1 MKNGYRRKSTRIGA
15 IAACIFLLAG
25 MISYAGAAPIPI
37 EYYYLDGCTACDQVK
52 PLIAEVESDLGD
64 SISLEYV
71 DVGTTEGLDRWQQ
84 HGFHEIPAVVVNST
98 IKIPGGEIT
107 EENVRAAIEQSRAG
121 AEPQENPPPINW
133 NIPLA
138 YSLGLFSGF
147 SPCLM
152 AVLGFILAYVTGSGG
167 GLRSGLLNSLIFGL
181 GLVFAYIVMGCCVL
195 LAGLS
200 FGGLG
205 PYLAVAAGL
214 ITIFT
219 GVSLLGVVKL
229 PDATD
234 GFLQSSLR
242 KYSTTLA
249 GLFFLGMLFSIV
261 KAPCAAP
268 MILIL
273 LSRILID
280 GTVQDLSLLLVF
292 GAGVLTPFLGVG
304 TLGGYGSSSRI
315 REYRDLIRGI
325 SGIILIGFGACL
337 LL

>member
-1 MKNGYRRKSTRIGA
+1 
-15 IAACIFLLAG
+15 

-71 DVGTTEGLDRWQQ
+71 DVGTTEGLDWWQQ

-229 PDATD
+229 PDATN

-280 GTVQDLSLLLVF
+280 GTVQDLLLLLVF

-304 TLGGYGSSSRI
+304 ILGGYGSSSRI

-325 SGIILIGFGACL
+325 SGIILIGFGAWL

>member
-71 DVGTTEGLDRWQQ
+71 DVGTTEGLDWWQQ

-229 PDATD
+229 PDATN

>member
-1 MKNGYRRKSTRIGA
+1 MV
-15 IAACIFLLAG
+15 ACLILFLAG
-25 MISYAGAAPIPI
+25 LIPYAGATSVPI
-37 EYYYLDGCTACDQVK
+37 EYYHLEGCYVCDRVQ
-52 PLIAEVESDLGD
+52 PLMTGIENDLGD
-64 SISLEYV
+64 LISLKYV

-84 HGFHEIPAVVVNST
+84 RGFHEIPAVVVNGT
-98 IKIPGGEIT
+98 VRIPRDEIT

-133 NIPLA
+133 DIPLA
-138 YSLGLFSGF
+138 YSLGFFSGF

-167 GLRSGLLNSLIFGL
+167 SLRSGLLNSLVFGL

-200 FGGLG
+200 LGGLG
-205 PYLAVAAGL
+205 SYLTLAAGL
-214 ITIFT
+214 ITILT

-229 PDATD
+229 PDATN

-268 MILIL
+268 MVLIL

-280 GTVQDLSLLLVF
+280 GAVQDLSLLLVF

-304 TLGGYGSSSRI
+304 ILGGYGSSRSI
-315 REYRDLIRGI
+315 REHRNVIRTV
-325 SGIILIGFGACL
+325 SGIILMGFGVWL
-337 LL
+337 LFWM

>member
-1 MKNGYRRKSTRIGA
+1 
-15 IAACIFLLAG
+15 

-229 PDATD
+229 PDATN

>member
-1 MKNGYRRKSTRIGA
+1 M
-15 IAACIFLLAG
+15 
-25 MISYAGAAPIPI
+25 
-37 EYYYLDGCTACDQVK
+37 
-52 PLIAEVESDLGD
+52 IAEIALDFRVPV
-64 SISLEYV
+64 SLEYV
-71 DVGTTEGLDRWQQ
+71 DVGTPEGLDRLRQ
-84 HGFHEIPAVVVNST
+84 HGFHEIPAVVVNGT
-98 IKIPGGEIT
+98 IKILKEEIT
-107 EENVRAAIEQSRAG
+107 EEGVRVAIERSLSG
-121 AEPQENPPPINW
+121 TEPEDNSSSINW

-280 GTVQDLSLLLVF
+280 GTVQDLLLLLVF

-304 TLGGYGSSSRI
+304 ILGGYGSSSRI

-325 SGIILIGFGACL
+325 SGIILIGFGVWL
-337 LL
+337 LF

>member
-229 PDATD
+229 PDATN

-304 TLGGYGSSSRI
+304 ILGGYGSSSRI

-325 SGIILIGFGACL
+325 SGIILIGFGVWL
-337 LL
+337 LF

>member
-1 MKNGYRRKSTRIGA
+1 
-15 IAACIFLLAG
+15 

-71 DVGTTEGLDRWQQ
+71 DVGTTEGLDWWQQ

-229 PDATD
+229 PDATN

-325 SGIILIGFGACL
+325 SGIILIGFGAWL

>member
-1 MKNGYRRKSTRIGA
+1 
-15 IAACIFLLAG
+15 

-71 DVGTTEGLDRWQQ
+71 DVGTTEGLDWWQQ

-229 PDATD
+229 PDATN

-280 GTVQDLSLLLVF
+280 GTVQDLLLLLVF
-292 GAGVLTPFLGVG
+292 GVGVLTPFLGVG
-304 TLGGYGSSSRI
+304 ILGGYGSSSRI

-325 SGIILIGFGACL
+325 SGIILIGFGAWL